1 MNAKRR
7 QDCRYVWPTCEAS
20 AYARYDLSRCRTH
33 HRGFSL
39 RALPETLVSDIKML
53 SGCYQQFTTLQTN
66 HLAGGQLK
74 IVSTRPI
81 ILLERMLTVISKY
94 YTLRSHKTIITI

>member
-7 QDCRYVWPTCEAS
+7 QDCRYVWPTCKAS

-39 RALPETLVSDIKML
+39 RALPETLVSDSFLL
-53 SGCYQQFTTLQTN
+53 SPARSDHTS
-66 HLAGGQLK
+66 LAAQ
-74 IVSTRPI
+74 RPRCLHGAVRRYLCDSLWI
-81 ILLERMLTVISKY
+81 
-94 YTLRSHKTIITI
+94 

>member
-39 RALPETLVSDIKML
+39 RALPETPVSDSYERNSRFKPMEIPERKGRAVL
-53 SGCYQQFTTLQTN
+53 PQNKHYNPLQ
-66 HLAGGQLK
+66 LF
-74 IVSTRPI
+74 
-81 ILLERMLTVISKY
+81 LLFFN
-94 YTLRSHKTIITI
+94 